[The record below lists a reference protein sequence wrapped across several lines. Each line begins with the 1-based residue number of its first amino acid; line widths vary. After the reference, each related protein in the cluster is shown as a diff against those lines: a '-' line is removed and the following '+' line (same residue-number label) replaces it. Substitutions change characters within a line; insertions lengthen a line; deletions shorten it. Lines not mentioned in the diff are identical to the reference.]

1 MIDKIEKFIENY
13 NGVYMISFTMDSMSN
28 DIFIGLEA
36 TPIKNNFNE
45 EFKEFIDSNKEG
57 YTINW
62 SINYLIP
69 GMYSNNNDK
78 KSGND
83 DGYIPIFIPFIF

>member
-13 NGVYMISFTMDSMSN
+13 NGVYITKYSMNTISQCIN
-28 DIFIGLEA
+28 LELEV
-36 TPIKNNFNE
+36 TPIKNNFYE
-45 EFKEFIDSNKEG
+45 EFKEFIDSNNEG

-69 GMYSNNNDK
+69 GMYT
-78 KSGND
+78 
-83 DGYIPIFIPFIF
+83 P

>member
-1 MIDKIEKFIENY
+1 MNT
-13 NGVYMISFTMDSMSN
+13 ISQWIT
-28 DIFIGLEA
+28 LELEV
-36 TPIKNNFNE
+36 TPFKNNFYE

-69 GMYSNNNDK
+69 GMYTPKSNNK
-78 KSGND
+78 QSGND
-83 DGYIPIFIPFIF
+83 DWFIPIFASIHFLK